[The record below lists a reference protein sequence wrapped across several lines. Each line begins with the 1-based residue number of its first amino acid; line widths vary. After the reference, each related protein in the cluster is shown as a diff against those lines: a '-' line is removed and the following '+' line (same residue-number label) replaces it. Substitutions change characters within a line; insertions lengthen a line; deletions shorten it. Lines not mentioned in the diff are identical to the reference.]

1 MLELITEII
10 EAEKKAEEIVSD
22 AKEDASKRKQENEEA
37 LQKKLTEARED
48 AREKA
53 NTRITEARDKA
64 EKQKTDARN
73 AGGMNLD
80 AFVSENRQEIET
92 VIDEIV
98 DLVTT
103 PEYSRE

>member
-1 MLELITEII
+1 MLELITDII
-10 EAEKKAEEIVSD
+10 DAEKKAEEIVSE
-22 AKEDASKRKQENEEA
+22 AKQDVSKRKQENEEA
-37 LQKKLTEARED
+37 LQKKLGEARED

-53 NTRITEARDKA
+53 NTRIAEAREKA
-64 EKQKTDARN
+64 EKQKSDARS

-80 AFVSENRQEIET
+80 AFVTDNHEAIET
-92 VIDEIV
+92 VIDGIV